1 MKSGIN
7 NVDTT
12 GRHGAIRSRKAQNA
26 WYACSSLCD
35 RFQPYIDLAYSIP
48 LCERFLP
55 FITKLYVDVYCH
67 PIDQDDY
74 IEGARRHA
82 RPEDDESENM
92 DEDMEEVEGGEEHVH
107 EEHLNEQV
115 LYDVSSG
122 PRNHGRFAIANGAV
136 RVADVRAA
144 AKERTVRPSNPVS
157 LQSMAREMA
166 RLCRANERLHPVAFR
181 GFLLDNIWCS
191 LAKLSFF
198 YQCRSMCMSNL

>member
-1 MKSGIN
+1 MH
-7 NVDTT
+7 V
-12 GRHGAIRSRKAQNA
+12 
-26 WYACSSLCD
+26 LPCD
-35 RFQPYIDLAYSIP
+35 RFQPCIDLAYSIP
-48 LCERFLP
+48 LCERFLS

-122 PRNHGRFAIANGAV
+122 PRGRFAIANGAV

-166 RLCRANERLHPVAFR
+166 RLRRANESLQRDNRAKDSALQQTKLATDLILVHIFHMFI
-181 GFLLDNIWCS
+181 FLQLMFS
-191 LAKLSFF
+191 LIL
-198 YQCRSMCMSNL
+198 N

>member
-1 MKSGIN
+1 M
-7 NVDTT
+7 
-12 GRHGAIRSRKAQNA
+12 HGMHVLPCVIDF
-26 WYACSSLCD
+26 SLLLICL
-35 RFQPYIDLAYSIP
+35 FNTLV
-48 LCERFLP
+48 CERFLP

-74 IEGARRHA
+74 IAGARRHT
-82 RPEDDESENM
+82 RPKDDERENM
-92 DEDMEEVEGGEEHVH
+92 DENMEEVEGGEKHVH

-122 PRNHGRFAIANGAV
+122 PRGRFAIANGDV

-166 RLCRANERLHPVAFR
+166 RLCRANERLQQQNH
-181 GFLLDNIWCS
+181 
-191 LAKLSFF
+191 AKDKALQQYQVTTDLTLVHIHETLFSFVQHIF
-198 YQCRSMCMSNL
+198 VRFSF

>member
-1 MKSGIN
+1 MH
-7 NVDTT
+7 V
-12 GRHGAIRSRKAQNA
+12 
-26 WYACSSLCD
+26 LPCD
-35 RFQPYIDLAYSIP
+35 RFQPCIDLAYSIP
-48 LCERFLP
+48 LYERFLP

-136 RVADVRAA
+136 RAADVRAT

-166 RLCRANERLHPVAFR
+166 RLHCANERLQEQNH
-181 GFLLDNIWCS
+181 
-191 LAKLSFF
+191 AKDKALQQYQVTTDLTLVHIHETLFSFVQHIF
-198 YQCRSMCMSNL
+198 VRFSF

>member
-1 MKSGIN
+1 MH
-7 NVDTT
+7 V
-12 GRHGAIRSRKAQNA
+12 
-26 WYACSSLCD
+26 LPCD
-35 RFQPYIDLAYSIP
+35 RFQPCIDLAYSIP

-82 RPEDDESENM
+82 RPEDDERENM

-136 RVADVRAA
+136 RAADVRAA

-166 RLCRANERLHPVAFR
+166 RLCRANERLQQQNH
-181 GFLLDNIWCS
+181 
-191 LAKLSFF
+191 AKDKALQQYQVTTDLTLVHIHETLFSFVQHIF
-198 YQCRSMCMSNL
+198 VRFSF

>member
-1 MKSGIN
+1 M
-7 NVDTT
+7 
-12 GRHGAIRSRKAQNA
+12 
-26 WYACSSLCD
+26 
-35 RFQPYIDLAYSIP
+35 
-48 LCERFLP
+48 CERFLP

-67 PIDQDDY
+67 PIDEDDY

-107 EEHLNEQV
+107 EKHLNEQV
-115 LYDVSSG
+115 MYDVSSG

-136 RVADVRAA
+136 RAADVRAT

-166 RLCRANERLHPVAFR
+166 RLRRANESLQR
-181 GFLLDNIWCS
+181 DNRAKDIATDLILVHIVIPYVHISTIDVFSCS
-191 LAKLSFF
+191 ELYTCFH
-198 YQCRSMCMSNL
+198 CRDFIRT